1 MFKAPASKRWSFL
14 LSLLFALACGLAVAN
29 IYYAQPLLG
38 QLAQEFGVSQA
49 NVGYIIAAVQLFYAL
64 GLIFIVPLGDLVNR
78 RRLILLQLLGITVAL
93 VCVGFAHDYV
103 LLLAGLAAVGL
114 MAVVT
119 QVLVNFASALA
130 PEAERGKAVGLV
142 TGGVVIGIL
151 LARFFA
157 GAISELAD
165 WRAVYLTS
173 SGLTLVVT
181 FSLIVMLP
189 QDHSKKSD
197 LAYSQLLRSMLQL
210 FLQENLLR
218 TRAAFAFFIFTAFGM
233 LWTPLSLPLGEAPLS
248 LSPSLIGAFGLAG
261 AVGAIGAANA
271 GKWADRGLGHRA
283 TGIALVLLFLSW
295 LPISM
300 LHHSLL
306 LLIAGILLLDFAV
319 QVVHVTNQSLL
330 FAALPDARGRLTGAY
345 MVFYSIG
352 SAVGA
357 VLSTWAYAAY
367 GWSGVCLMGAIV
379 SGVACLLWGWTRVA
393 EKDLLRGKEA

>member
-1 MFKAPASKRWSFL
+1 MLKTRISTRWSTSL
-14 LSLLFALACGLAVAN
+14 ALLFALACGLAVAN

-38 QLAQEFGVSQA
+38 QLAQEFGVPHA
-49 NVGYIIAAVQLFYAL
+49 TVGSTIAVIQLFYAL
-64 GLIFIVPLGDLVNR
+64 GLILIVPLGDLMNR
-78 RRLILLQLLGITVAL
+78 RRLILLQLLGITLAL
-93 VCVGFAHDYV
+93 AFVGFAQDYAG
-103 LLLAGLAAVGL
+103 LLAGLAAVGL

-130 PEAERGKAVGLV
+130 PTAERGKAVGVV

-157 GAISELAD
+157 GAISESAD

-173 SGLTLVVT
+173 SGLTLLVT
-181 FSLIVMLP
+181 LALVVMLP
-189 QDHSKKSD
+189 QDDSGKSG
-197 LAYSQLLRSMLQL
+197 LSYNQLLRSMLNL
-210 FLQENLLR
+210 FVREKLLR
-218 TRAAFAFFIFTAFGM
+218 IRAAFAFFIFAAFGM
-233 LWTPLSLPLGEAPLS
+233 LWTPLSLPLSEAPLS

-261 AVGAIGAANA
+261 AAGAIGAAGA
-271 GKWADRGLGHRA
+271 GKWTDRGLGHRA
-283 TGIALVLLFLSW
+283 TGIALVLLLVSW

-330 FAALPDARGRLTGAY
+330 FAALPEARGRLTGAY

-357 VLSTWAYAAY
+357 LLSTWAYAAY
-367 GWSGVCLMGAIV
+367 GWSGVCVIGAMV
-379 SGVACLLWGWTRVA
+379 SAGGCLLWLWKCVA
-393 EKDLLRGKEA
+393 GKRLIR

>member
-1 MFKAPASKRWSFL
+1 MFKARVSTRWSAPL
-14 LSLLFALACGLAVAN
+14 ALLFALACGLAVAN

-38 QLAQEFGVSQA
+38 QLAQEFGVSPA
-49 NVGYIIAAVQLFYAL
+49 TIGSIIAVIQLFYAL
-64 GLIFIVPLGDLVNR
+64 GLILIVPLGDLMNR
-78 RRLILLQLLGITVAL
+78 RRLILLQLLGITLAL
-93 VCVGFAHDYV
+93 AFAGFAQDYAG
-103 LLLAGLAAVGL
+103 LLAGLAAVGL

-130 PEAERGKAVGLV
+130 PAAERGKAVGVV
-142 TGGVVIGIL
+142 TGGVVTGIL

-173 SGLTLVVT
+173 SSLTLLVT
-181 FSLIVMLP
+181 SALVVMLP
-189 QDHSKKSD
+189 QDDYSKPGLSYN
-197 LAYSQLLRSMLQL
+197 LLLRSMLKL
-210 FLQENLLR
+210 FVQEKLLR
-218 TRAAFAFFIFTAFGM
+218 IRAAFAFFIFTAFGM
-233 LWTPLSLPLGEAPLS
+233 LWTPLSLPLSEAPLS

-261 AVGAIGAANA
+261 AAGAIGAAGA
-271 GKWADRGLGHRA
+271 GKWTDRGMGNRA
-283 TGIALVLLFLSW
+283 TGIALALLLVSW

-330 FAALPDARGRLTGAY
+330 FAALPEAGGRLTGAY
-345 MVFYSIG
+345 MVFYSLG

-357 VLSTWAYAAY
+357 LLSTWSYAAY
-367 GWSGVCLMGAIV
+367 GWNGVCVIGAIV
-379 SGVACLLWGWTRVA
+379 SAGGLFLWLGTCVAWKRPI
-393 EKDLLRGKEA
+393 R

>member
-1 MFKAPASKRWSFL
+1 MFKARVSPRWSAL

-38 QLAQEFGVSQA
+38 QLAQEFGVPPA
-49 NVGYIIAAVQLFYAL
+49 TIGYIIAVVQLFYAF
-64 GLIFIVPLGDLVNR
+64 GLILIVPLGDLMNR
-78 RRLILLQLLGITVAL
+78 RRLILLQLLGIAL
-93 VCVGFAHDYV
+93 ALAFVGFAQDYAG
-103 LLLAGLAAVGL
+103 LLAGLAAVGL

-130 PEAERGKAVGLV
+130 PTTERGKAVGVV

-173 SGLTLVVT
+173 SGLTLLVA
-181 FSLIVMLP
+181 LILVVMLP
-189 QDHSKKSD
+189 QDDSGKPGLS
-197 LAYSQLLRSMLQL
+197 YNQLLRSMLKL
-210 FLQENLLR
+210 FVQEKLLR
-218 TRAAFAFFIFTAFGM
+218 IRAAFAFFIFTAFGM
-233 LWTPLSLPLGEAPLS
+233 LWTPLSLPLSEAPLS

-261 AVGAIGAANA
+261 AAGAIGAARA
-271 GKWADRGLGHRA
+271 GKWADRGMGNRA
-283 TGIALVLLFLSW
+283 TGIALVLLLVSW

-330 FAALPDARGRLTGAY
+330 FAALPEARGRLTGAY

-352 SAVGA
+352 SAAGA
-357 VLSTWAYAAY
+357 ILSTWAYAAY
-367 GWSGVCLMGAIV
+367 GWSGVCWIGAMV
-379 SGVACLLWGWTRVA
+379 SAGGCLLWVWTRVSKKA
-393 EKDLLRGKEA
+393 LFGEEA

>member
-1 MFKAPASKRWSFL
+1 MFKVRVSTRWSAS

-38 QLAQEFGVSQA
+38 QLSQEFGVPPA
-49 NVGYIIAAVQLFYAL
+49 TIGYIIAVVQLFYAF
-64 GLIFIVPLGDLVNR
+64 GLILIVPLGDLMNR
-78 RRLILLQLLGITVAL
+78 RRLILLQLLGIAL
-93 VCVGFAHDYV
+93 ALAFVGFAQDYAG
-103 LLLAGLAAVGL
+103 LLAGLAAVGL

-130 PEAERGKAVGLV
+130 PTAGRGKAVGIV

-173 SGLTLVVT
+173 SGLTLLVAVI
-181 FSLIVMLP
+181 LVVMLP
-189 QDHSKKSD
+189 QDDAGKSG
-197 LAYSQLLRSMLQL
+197 LSYNQLLRSMLKL
-210 FLQENLLR
+210 FVQEKLLR
-218 TRAAFAFFIFTAFGM
+218 IRAAFAFFIFTAFGM
-233 LWTPLSLPLGEAPLS
+233 LWTPLSLPLSEAPLS

-261 AVGAIGAANA
+261 AAGAIGAARA
-271 GKWADRGLGHRA
+271 GKWADRGMGNRA
-283 TGIALVLLFLSW
+283 TGIALVLLLVSW

-330 FAALPDARGRLTGAY
+330 FAALPEARGRLTGAY

-352 SAVGA
+352 SAAGA
-357 VLSTWAYAAY
+357 MLSTWAYAAY
-367 GWSGVCLMGAIV
+367 GWSGVCWIGAMV
-379 SGVACLLWGWTRVA
+379 SAGGCLLWVWTRVS
-393 EKDLLRGKEA
+393 EKVLFGEEA

>member
-1 MFKAPASKRWSFL
+1 MFKTHASKRWSSS

-38 QLAQEFGVSQA
+38 QLAQAFGIPLA
-49 NVGYIIAAVQLFYAL
+49 AVGYIIAAVQLFYAL
-64 GLIFIVPLGDLVNR
+64 GLVFIVPLGDLMNR
-78 RRLILLQLLGITVAL
+78 RRLILLQLLGISAAL
-93 VCVGFAHDYV
+93 AFVGFAQDYMI
-103 LLLAGLAAVGL
+103 LIAGLAAVGL

-130 PEAERGKAVGLV
+130 PETERGKAVGFV

-165 WRAVYLTS
+165 WRAVYFVSSSLTF
-173 SGLTLVVT
+173 VVT
-181 FSLIVMLP
+181 SALVFMLP
-189 QDHSKKSD
+189 QDDSGKSH
-197 LAYSQLLRSMLQL
+197 LSYSQLLRSMLRL
-210 FLQENLLR
+210 WIREKLLR
-218 TRAAFAFFIFTAFGM
+218 IRAAFAFVVFTAFGM

-248 LSPSLIGAFGLAG
+248 LSPSWIGAFGLAG
-261 AVGAIGAANA
+261 AAGAIGAAGA
-271 GKWADRGLGHRA
+271 GKWADRGIGHRV
-283 TGIALVLLFLSW
+283 TGIALFLLLLAW

-306 LLIAGILLLDFAV
+306 LLIGGILLLDFAV
-319 QVVHVTNQSLL
+319 QAVHVTNQSLL
-330 FAALPDARGRLTGAY
+330 FAALPEARGRLTGAY

-357 VLSTWAYAAY
+357 LLSTRAYAAY
-367 GWSGVCLMGAIV
+367 GWGGVCLIGAIV
-379 SGVACLLWGWTRVA
+379 SAAGCLLWVWTRVA
-393 EKDLLRGKEA
+393 ASPIR